1 MLKDILTFGGN
12 SKLKKEVQI
21 YEHLQQTHILASQQ
35 YNLLVKNRSVLFYNL
50 MLERNE
56 ALRNFELLKSL
67 IKRHKEI
74 KSKKADNN
82 KDKLSIEINL
92 DLNKMIKIE
101 DSDNYVKSIDNS
113 IRNISKS
120 TGNSFDRL
128 MNSFNNN
135 GTISKQ
141 DLKGEALML
150 GVDMLGEAFNYI
162 GNLNDE
168 IAKKRKKVQ
177 GHISKLEV
185 GLSKI
190 LDSYGSVY
198 ADSLR
203 IDEIFQ
209 FLNKSNQMF
218 IEKYKSIMNKHFI
231 DYDLSLKKS
240 ETESFNTDLEQDIKS
255 LIIIC
260 NEYSKTRK
268 IDINNI
274 K

>member
-101 DSDNYVKSIDNS
+101 DSDNYVKSRS
-113 IRNISKS
+113 EER
-120 TGNSFDRL
+120 R
-128 MNSFNNN
+128 
-135 GTISKQ
+135 
-141 DLKGEALML
+141 
-150 GVDMLGEAFNYI
+150 
-162 GNLNDE
+162 
-168 IAKKRKKVQ
+168 
-177 GHISKLEV
+177 V
-185 GLSKI
+185 GKECR
-190 LDSYGSVY
+190 Y
-198 ADSLR
+198 
-203 IDEIFQ
+203 Q
-209 FLNKSNQMF
+209 
-218 IEKYKSIMNKHFI
+218 
-231 DYDLSLKKS
+231 
-240 ETESFNTDLEQDIKS
+240 
-255 LIIIC
+255 
-260 NEYSKTRK
+260 
-268 IDINNI
+268 
-274 K
+274 

>member
-268 IDINNI
+268 IDI